1 VEAPASLLACRK
13 LELSSGITKLELGNE
28 QSFKADR
35 QMVNSKHGLFVGLA
49 TLDLIY
55 LTEALP
61 TQNQKIVALDYTV
74 AAGGPATNAAVA
86 FGYLGDRPTLLSIF
100 GTHPINQLVLA
111 ELEEW
116 GVAIADLNPQQTA
129 PLPTSSIIVTQTT
142 GERAVV
148 SLNAVRLQASLEQM
162 EQALGDRI
170 PSDTLSGVDI
180 VLIDG
185 HQMAVGR
192 EIAQRARANQISV
205 VIDGGSWKPGFEKV
219 LSLADYV
226 ICSSNFHPPGCST
239 AKEVLA
245 YLTDLGISH
254 IAITQGEKPIQTFSE
269 SGISLIPVPQI
280 RPVDTLGA
288 GDIFHGA
295 FCHYILRLGFEQAI
309 AASARIAAK
318 ACESFGTRIWMK
330 AKLD

>member
-1 VEAPASLLACRK
+1 M
-13 LELSSGITKLELGNE
+13 T
-28 QSFKADR
+28 D
-35 QMVNSKHGLFVGLA
+35 SKHGLFVGLA

-61 TQNQKIVALDYTV
+61 TKNQKIVALDYTV
-74 AAGGPATNAAVA
+74 AAGGPATNAAVT

-111 ELEEW
+111 DLKEH
-116 GVAIADLNPQQTA
+116 GVAIADLNPQQTE
-129 PLPTSSIIVTQTT
+129 PVPTSSIIVTQAT

-148 SLNAVRLQASLEQM
+148 SLNAVRSQASLEQV

-170 PSDTLSGVDI
+170 SPNTLTGVDI

-185 HQMAVGR
+185 HQMEVGR
-192 EIAQRARANQISV
+192 EIAQRARTAQIPV
-205 VIDGGSWKPGFEKV
+205 VIDGGSWKPGFEQV
-219 LSLADYV
+219 LPLADYV

-239 AKEVLA
+239 TEEVLA
-245 YLTDLGISH
+245 YLTDLGIPH
-254 IAITQGEKPIQTFSE
+254 IAITQGGEPIQTFSE
-269 SGISLIPVPQI
+269 GSASLIPVPEI

-309 AASARIAAK
+309 AASANVAAR
-318 ACESFGTRIWMK
+318 ACESFGTRAWMRQG
-330 AKLD
+330 

>member
-1 VEAPASLLACRK
+1 M
-13 LELSSGITKLELGNE
+13 TDN
-28 QSFKADR
+28 
-35 QMVNSKHGLFVGLA
+35 KHGLFVGLA

-74 AAGGPATNAAVA
+74 AAGGPATNAAVT

-100 GTHPINQLVLA
+100 GAHPINQLVLA
-111 ELEEW
+111 DLEQCS
-116 GVAIADLNPQQTA
+116 VAIADLNPKQSE
-129 PLPTSSIIVTQTT
+129 PLPTSSIIVTQAT

-148 SLNAVRLQASLEQM
+148 SLNAVRSQAGLEQM

-170 PSDTLSGVDI
+170 PPDSLSGIDI

-185 HQMAVGR
+185 HQMEVGR
-192 EIAQRARANQISV
+192 EIAQRAKASQIPV
-205 VIDGGSWKPGFEKV
+205 VIDGGSWKPGFEGV
-219 LSLADYV
+219 LPLADYV
-226 ICSSNFHPPGCST
+226 ICSSNFHPPGCSS
-239 AKEVLA
+239 AKEVLV
-245 YLTDLGISH
+245 YLTHLGVPH
-254 IAITQGEKPIQTFSE
+254 IAITQGREPIQAFCEGTAS
-269 SGISLIPVPQI
+269 SIPVPQI

-309 AASARIAAK
+309 AASANVAAK
-318 ACESFGTRIWMK
+318 ACESFGTRSWM
-330 AKLD
+330 

>member
-1 VEAPASLLACRK
+1 
-13 LELSSGITKLELGNE
+13 
-28 QSFKADR
+28 
-35 QMVNSKHGLFVGLA
+35 MVNSKHGLFVGLA

-86 FGYLGDRPTLLSIF
+86 FSYLGDRPTLLSIF

-111 ELEEW
+111 DLEQCS
-116 GVAIADLNPQQTA
+116 VAIADLNPQQTE
-129 PLPTSSIIVTQTT
+129 PVPTSSIIVTKAT

-148 SLNAVRLQASLEQM
+148 SLNAVRSQARLEQM
-162 EQALGDRI
+162 EQVLGDRI
-170 PSDTLSGVDI
+170 PPDTLFGVAV

-185 HQMAVGR
+185 HQMEVGR
-192 EIAQRARANQISV
+192 EIAQRAKAAQIPV
-205 VIDGGSWKPGFEKV
+205 VIDGGSWKPGFEQV
-219 LSLADYV
+219 LPLADYV

-239 AKEVLA
+239 AEEVLA

-254 IAITQGEKPIQTFSE
+254 IAITHGGEPIQTFSE
-269 SGISLIPVPQI
+269 GDTNLIPVPQI
-280 RPVDTLGA
+280 YPVDTLGA

-309 AASARIAAK
+309 AASANVAAK
-318 ACESFGTRIWMK
+318 ACESFGTRAWMRQG
-330 AKLD
+330 AKHSVTNSAT

>member
-1 VEAPASLLACRK
+1 MTS
-13 LELSSGITKLELGNE
+13 
-28 QSFKADR
+28 
-35 QMVNSKHGLFVGLA
+35 SKHGLFAGLA
-49 TLDLIY
+49 TLDLLY

-111 ELEEW
+111 DLKEW
-116 GVAIADLNPQQTA
+116 GVAIADLNPQQTE
-129 PLPTSSIIVTQTT
+129 PVPTSSIIVTQAT

-148 SLNAVRLQASLEQM
+148 SLNAVRLQASLEQL
-162 EQALGDRI
+162 ERALGDRI

-192 EIAQRARANQISV
+192 EIAQRARASQIPV
-205 VIDGGSWKPGFEKV
+205 VVDGGSWKPGFEGV
-219 LSLADYV
+219 LPLADYV

-245 YLTDLGISH
+245 YLTNLGIPH
-254 IAITQGEKPIQTFSE
+254 IAITQGGEPVQAVSRGTA
-269 SGISLIPVPQI
+269 SLIPVPQI
-280 RPVDTLGA
+280 RPVDTVGA

-295 FCHYILRLGFEQAI
+295 FCHYILRHGFEQAI
-309 AASARIAAK
+309 AASANVAAQ
-318 ACESFGTRIWMK
+318 ACKSFGTRAWMK
-330 AKLD
+330 SQHHGLE